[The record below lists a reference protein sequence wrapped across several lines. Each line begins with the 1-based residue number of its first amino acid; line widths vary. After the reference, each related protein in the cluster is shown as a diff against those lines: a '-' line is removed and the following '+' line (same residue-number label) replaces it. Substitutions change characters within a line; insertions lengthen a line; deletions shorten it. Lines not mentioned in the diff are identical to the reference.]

1 MLTTISINKS
11 ESGWPSA
18 YSPSSDDIKAYL
30 LGWRMCNSDGTAP
43 YVSGDK
49 YWQRWNDASIMVATT
64 PTTGYPDSEQYSA
77 IVANE
82 TGAPV
87 SVTIGGDVKIYR
99 GETTFSTPT
108 LAEISLA
115 WEEISESIENRLIA
129 THKYLVYIEGKAND
143 TGVLDVTLTATN
155 GVDSESADPFT
166 EDDTVFT
173 RRYLTFTPA
182 VVDDWQLMLTTDYI
196 ASTPVDYTFRK
207 PVIIDLTMAPDLPL
221 HLQEY
226 FGVTAPIDM
235 SDEQL
240 VEYYDSIGFVELFKS
255 GNVTV
260 DGVSTTTLTNSGK
273 NILIAPFESGDIDDT
288 GNIEDAAKVRS
299 ADLVPI
305 NSNTEYIFSNNQS
318 YTTVVTHY
326 YDENE
331 DYIGY
336 AIVGTAA
343 FTTPN
348 AAKYLR
354 LVVTGTETDMSG
366 QLEEGS
372 SATAYVEAR
381 ADSVLIPVDAEFL
394 AINDVFNELD
404 VNLALFIKRVAR
416 EEVVI
421 SSGEGTLPNE
431 GTGSCLVYD
440 ATSKY
445 TGTVSGTTV
454 TTTAPD
460 STYYVIYE
468 LAEEEYIQ
476 VTIDRSNWTF
486 GSNNQLI
493 SSVPLAYD
501 INGTYYYAKTDNYV
515 YNRVNILEI

>member
-1 MLTTISINKS
+1 MLTTLKINKTD
-11 ESGWPSA
+11 SGWPSGFE
-18 YSPSSDDIKAYL
+18 PSGDEIKAYF
-30 LGWRMCNSDGTAP
+30 LGWRLCDAGGAP

-49 YWQRWNDASIMVATT
+49 YWHKWTDLSGLTDT
-64 PTTGYPDSEQYSA
+64 CPTTSYIGSERHLA
-77 IVANE
+77 IVASDTPEEVEVDIDTDLRIFSGDNYI
-82 TGAPV
+82 GA
-87 SVTIGGDVKIYR
+87 DV
-99 GETTFSTPT
+99 P
-108 LAEISLA
+108 AEINLS
-115 WEEISESIENRLIA
+115 WTEINESIEDRLIA
-129 THKYLVYIEGKAND
+129 DHKYLVYLEGKANAA
-143 TGVLDVTLTATN
+143 GVLDATLTATN
-155 GVDSESADPFT
+155 GIDTITADPFT
-166 EDDTVFT
+166 ENDTSYT
-173 RRYLTFTPA
+173 RHYLVFTPA
-182 VVDDWQLMLTTDYI
+182 IVDNWQLLLVTDYT

-207 PVIIDLTMAPDLPL
+207 PVIIDLTTAPDLPIY
-221 HLQEY
+221 LQEY
-226 FGVTAPIDM
+226 FGVTSPLEM
-235 SDEQL
+235 SDAQL
-240 VEYYDSIGFVELFKS
+240 VEYYDSIGFVELFRS
-255 GNVTV
+255 GNVTL
-260 DGVSTTTLTNSGK
+260 DGVSTTVLVNSGK
-273 NILIAPFESGDIDDT
+273 NILTSAFESGDIDST
-288 GNIEDAAKVRS
+288 GEIVDVAKVRS
-299 ADLVPI
+299 ASLVSI
-305 NSNTEYIFSNNQS
+305 NPNTEYIFSNDQS
-318 YTTVVTHY
+318 YTTVIAHY
-326 YDENE
+326 YDEDE
-331 DYIGY
+331 AYIGY
-336 AIVGTAA
+336 ASVGVTA
-343 FTTPN
+343 FTTPS
-348 AAKYLR
+348 AAKYLK
-354 LVVTGTETDMSG
+354 LVVTGTEVDMSG
-366 QLEEGS
+366 QLEEGDT
-372 SATAYVEAR
+372 ATTYVEAR
-381 ADSVLIPVDAEFL
+381 SDSVIIPVDVEFL

>member
-1 MLTTISINKS
+1 MLTTIKINKTD
-11 ESGWPSA
+11 SGWPAS
-18 YSPSSDDIKAYL
+18 YEPSSDEIKAYF
-30 LGWRMCNSDGTAP
+30 LGWRLCDADGAP

-49 YWQRWNDASIMVATT
+49 YWHKWTDLSGITDT
-64 PTTGYPDSEQYSA
+64 CPTTSYVGSERHLA
-77 IVANE
+77 IVASDTPEEVEVDIDTDLRIFSGDNYI
-82 TGAPV
+82 GA
-87 SVTIGGDVKIYR
+87 DV
-99 GETTFSTPT
+99 P
-108 LAEISLA
+108 AEIDLS
-115 WEEISESIENRLIA
+115 WTEIVENIESKLIA
-129 THKYLVYIEGKAND
+129 THKYLIYIEGKANAS
-143 TGVLDVTLTATN
+143 GVLDITFTATN
-155 GVDSESADPFT
+155 GVITEQADPFT
-166 EDDTVFT
+166 ENDTAYV
-173 RRYLTFTPA
+173 RRYLTITPA
-182 VVDDWQLMLTTDYI
+182 VVDNWQLSLRTDYV
-196 ASTPVDYTFRK
+196 ASTPVDYSFRK
-207 PVIIDLTMAPDLPL
+207 PVIIDLTTAPDLPL
-221 HLQEY
+221 YLQEY
-226 FGVTAPIDM
+226 FEVTSPLEM
-235 SDEQL
+235 SDTQL

-288 GNIEDAAKVRS
+288 GDIEDAAKVRS

-348 AAKYLR
+348 AAKYTR

-372 SATAYVEAR
+372 SATTYVEPR
-381 ADSVLIPVDAEFL
+381 LDSVLIPVDVEFL

-460 STYYVIYE
+460 NTYYVIYE

-493 SSVPLAYD
+493 SSIPLVYD